1 VTGPKRRAT
10 ASGGGDAS
18 LNYAAVGAT
27 QSPDVVLYPPE
38 GFRPFQ
44 SSRRIGS
51 GDERFDIAS
60 RALMTW
66 GVHRNS
72 GIPVTD
78 IVRDP
83 NAAYT
88 GIEYDAAG
96 RPLGPT
102 PPEEELFSPDGTP
115 YVSAGMTAVMHFHLG
130 PIDVKAPVKVV
141 YVLDEPGKVGFAYGS
156 RHGHP
161 ARAEQL
167 QYVEQ
172 EEDGSVWLTIRS
184 ISSPAGRR
192 TGLTVGLLRLAQ
204 RHYGRRFMTALHP
217 TRAAGA

>member
-1 VTGPKRRAT
+1 MTGPKRRSSAG
-10 ASGGGDAS
+10 AGDES

-27 QSPDVVLYPPE
+27 QSPDVVLYPPP

-66 GVHRNS
+66 GIHRNS

-78 IVRDP
+78 IVRDQ
-83 NAAYT
+83 NTVYN
-88 GIEYDAAG
+88 GIEFDPSG
-96 RPLGPT
+96 RPVGPAA
-102 PPEEELFSPDGTP
+102 PDEELFSPDGTP
-115 YVSAGMTAVMHFHLG
+115 YVSAGMTAVMNFALG
-130 PIDVKAPVKVV
+130 PFAVKAPVKVV
-141 YVLDEPGKVGFAYGS
+141 YVIDEPERVGFAYGS

-167 QYVEQ
+167 QYVEK

-184 ISSPAGRR
+184 ISAPAGPRR
-192 TGLTVGLLRLAQ
+192 GPTVALLRAFQ
-204 RHYGRRFMTALHP
+204 RHYSRRLLAALHP
-217 TRAAGA
+217 TRSAGG